1 MRWPHIV
8 LGCLLAPVCAV
19 TQAAPPPISAFV
31 GRPDIDEVHLSQDGR
46 YLLYTTTR
54 DGVAVVATLDR
65 RGVTKPLP
73 VLRAEERTEV
83 TWCRWVTA
91 ARFVCALRE
100 VSSGR
105 GRSQHPFSRTR
116 LAAVDADGTDAKI
129 IFEYSAWQDGLDEQL
144 VNVRSLEEGWIQLQ
158 TFRTPLVNLDTV
170 PSDDYARSEALRVHV
185 RSGTRESIGLTSTRM
200 PSFVDLIGDLSGQ
213 VLIANGIWRSNRV
226 YWVRFGDQ
234 PEWRELF
241 RHDPLDTPPQPAPFA
256 VVPGTRNAYA
266 VGPGMRHR
274 ALFEIDLSGSA
285 EQQLIFESP
294 DADVREPVFAGDG
307 RVLGVRVDTER
318 PTIHYLNRRDASA
331 IRAIDR
337 LLPYHFNEIVDVTPD
352 RRIYVIRSSSDV
364 DAGTYYL
371 LDTNSGKREL
381 AKIGA
386 VYPDL
391 NPATLAPM
399 RTVEIKSREGER
411 IRAFVSVPLGAHEEH
426 LPLIVMPDDGPNG
439 RTEWRFG
446 FLRHFLLSRGYAV
459 LQLQLDETSAARN
472 HSTVRRGLHDAAYS
486 AVEAGVKWALAQ
498 RIADPQR
505 IAIVGWGFGGYLAL
519 LGAERNPDL
528 FRCAVGINAVTDLDE
543 QPGNHRVREL
553 IGEPPRAPAKSAADF
568 PTAER
573 AAPVLLIHGSYD
585 TEVHPH
591 QARYKSHPLDLK
603 SNTYERIEIESGTH
617 ELSDPETRARML
629 EEVERF
635 LAVQLT
641 TTE

>member
-8 LGCLLAPVCAV
+8 LGCLLAPVCAL
-19 TQAAPPPISAFV
+19 TQAATPPISTFAR
-31 GRPDIDEVHLSQDGR
+31 RPEINQVHLSQDGR
-46 YLLYTTTR
+46 YLLYTTTQ
-54 DGVAVVATLDR
+54 DGVAVVVTLDR
-65 RGVTKPLP
+65 RGATEPLA
-73 VLRAEERTEV
+73 VLRTEERIEV

-100 VSSGR
+100 ISSR
-105 GRSQHPFSRTR
+105 ARPQHPFSRTR
-116 LAAVDADGTDAKI
+116 LAAVDADGTDARI
-129 IFEYSAWQDGLDEQL
+129 IFEYNGWQDGLGEQV
-144 VNVRSLEEGWIQLQ
+144 VNLRSLEEGWIQVQ
-158 TFRTPLVNLDTV
+158 TFRAPLVNLGTV
-170 PSDDYARSEALRVHV
+170 TSDDYLRSEALRVNV
-185 RSGTRESIGLTSTRM
+185 RSGTRESIALTSTTM
-200 PSFVDLIGDLSGQ
+200 PSFVDLIGDRAGE
-213 VLIANGIWRSNRV
+213 VLIANGIWRSDRI

-234 PEWRELF
+234 AEWRELF
-241 RHDPLDTPPQPAPFA
+241 RHDPLDASPQPAPFA

-266 VGPGMRHR
+266 IGPGTRHR
-274 ALFEIDLSGSA
+274 ALFQIDLSGSA
-285 EQQLIFESP
+285 EQQLVFESP

-318 PTIHYLNRRDASA
+318 PTVHYLNRRDASA
-331 IRAIDR
+331 ITAIDR
-337 LLPYHFNEIVDVTPD
+337 LLPQHFNEIVDATPD

-371 LDTNSGKREL
+371 LDTNSGNGEL
-381 AKIGA
+381 EKIEA

-399 RTVEIKSREGER
+399 RAVEIKSREGEP
-411 IRAFVSVPLGAHEEH
+411 IRAFVSIPLGAPEEH

-459 LQLQLDETSAARN
+459 LQLQLDETSRARN
-472 HSTVRRGLHDAAYS
+472 HSTVRRGLYDVAYS
-486 AVEAGVKWALAQ
+486 TVEAGVQWAIAQ

-505 IAIVGWGFGGYLAL
+505 IAIIGWGFGGYLAL

-528 FRCAVGINAVTDLDE
+528 FRCAVGINAVTDLNE

-553 IGEPPRAPAKSAADF
+553 IGDPPLVPAKSAAGA

-573 AAPVLLIHGSYD
+573 AAPVLLIHGSHD

-591 QARYKSHPLDLK
+591 HTRYKAHPLDLK

-617 ELSDPETRARML
+617 ELSDPTTRARML
-629 EEVERF
+629 EEVEKF

-641 TTE
+641 ESE